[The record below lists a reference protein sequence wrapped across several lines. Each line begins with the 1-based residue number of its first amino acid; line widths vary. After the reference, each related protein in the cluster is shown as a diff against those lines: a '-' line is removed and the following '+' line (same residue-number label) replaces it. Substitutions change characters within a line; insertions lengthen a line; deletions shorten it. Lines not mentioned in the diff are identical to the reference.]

1 MDTVTSM
8 KAFCAV
14 VQEGGFSAAGRKL
27 NLSKVLVS
35 KYVGQLEDR
44 LGARLFHRTTRKV
57 RLTPTGEAYY
67 LRVTPLLH
75 ELDDIEARVRDE
87 HGEPE
92 GLLRVAAPTSFA
104 EIHLMPLVA
113 IMLDKHPGL
122 TLDIRL
128 ADRYV
133 DLLEEQV
140 DLAVRIG
147 YLPDSSLVAQK
158 LADIPIVWCA
168 SATYLERHGTPQIP
182 ADLMRHRVV
191 FDSNYSGGDY
201 WPVAQEGGVARLPLH
216 KRVSVNSAR
225 AAKELALSGMGLA
238 RLPAFVI
245 GDELASGKLRPVLQ
259 KYWPDASAV
268 YAVYPH
274 RRHLSARVRLFVEE
288 AKVYFSTNPPTPPL
302 V

>member
-1 MDTVTSM
+1 MR
-8 KAFCAV
+8 AFCAV

-67 LRVTPLLH
+67 LRVSPLLR

-92 GLLRVAAPTSFA
+92 GLLRIAAPASFA

-113 IMLDKHPGL
+113 LMLEKYPGL
-122 TLDIRL
+122 TLDVRL

-147 YLPDSSLVAQK
+147 YLQDSSLVAQK

-168 SATYLERHGTPQIP
+168 GAAYLERRKAPQSP
-182 ADLMRHRVV
+182 DDLAEHCVI

-201 WPVAQEGGVARLPLH
+201 WPVPREGGVTRQPMR

-225 AAKELALSGMGLA
+225 AAKELALAGMGLA

-245 GDELASGKLRPVLQ
+245 GDELASGELRPVLQ
-259 KYWPDASAV
+259 EYWPEASAV

-288 AKVYFSTNPPTPPL
+288 AKVYFGTNPPTPPL